1 MTVFSVGSI
10 KHFLQLVSCCS
21 LLNKLL
27 PRFARTLWT
36 PHQSAQA
43 SFSLHVSQKMQPV
56 LSIALSVQSENLSDE
71 PARVVP
77 SAIDFVNSLS
87 DETENRNRRHEE
99 NDIVE
104 LFIISQN
111 PIYASKWDYLLQF
124 LNKRSLLHLF
134 VLRQRGGEDLEGLP
148 VKIWSDPL
156 LLLMKR
162 ENSLLPW

>member
-1 MTVFSVGSI
+1 
-10 KHFLQLVSCCS
+10 
-21 LLNKLL
+21 
-27 PRFARTLWT
+27 
-36 PHQSAQA
+36 
-43 SFSLHVSQKMQPV
+43 MQPV

-148 VKIWSDPL
+148 VKI
-156 LLLMKR
+156 
-162 ENSLLPW
+162 